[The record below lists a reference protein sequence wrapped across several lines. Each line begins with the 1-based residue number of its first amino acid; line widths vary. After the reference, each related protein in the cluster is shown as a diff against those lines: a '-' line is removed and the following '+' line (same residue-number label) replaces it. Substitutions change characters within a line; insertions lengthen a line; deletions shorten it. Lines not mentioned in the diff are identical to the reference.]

1 MNRTVGFF
9 ALASVLAALSGCGS
23 VPGAA
28 FAGLAGLSVC
38 SLAGGCG
45 TTTAT
50 TTAAAA
56 AADVP
61 CLNCGAQPYYAYAVS
76 RPPMCNDYPVT
87 YRVQIPETDE
97 RIRAVDRSELY
108 SRDGMVTVYGGCP
121 R

>member
-9 ALASVLAALSGCGS
+9 ALASTLVALSGCGS
-23 VPGAA
+23 LPSFAPAVVAAPVP
-28 FAGLAGLSVC
+28 
-38 SLAGGCG
+38 
-45 TTTAT
+45 AT
-50 TTAAAA
+50 
-56 AADVP
+56 VP

>member
-1 MNRTVGFF
+1 MNRTIGFF
-9 ALASVLAALSGCGS
+9 ALASTLVALSGCGS
-23 VPGAA
+23 LPSFAPSVVVAPVAA
-28 FAGLAGLSVC
+28 
-38 SLAGGCG
+38 
-45 TTTAT
+45 T
-50 TTAAAA
+50 
-56 AADVP
+56 VP
-61 CLNCGAQPYYAYAVS
+61 CLNCGAQPYYAYAVT

>member
-9 ALASVLAALSGCGS
+9 ALASTLVALSGCGS
-23 VPGAA
+23 LPSLGPGVAVPPVAA
-28 FAGLAGLSVC
+28 
-38 SLAGGCG
+38 
-45 TTTAT
+45 T
-50 TTAAAA
+50 
-56 AADVP
+56 VP